1 MKGKTICIANRM
13 EADRQKYKGDGFSQL
28 FVARSSQLCRYVENI
43 IGPKDY
49 TDFNTFNCLVS
60 SLEQELPSYEYI
72 PNDYITERSDKYMNF
87 SRFKKFYPCSSTGI
101 DPLIVWTNIR
111 SFIKGSLEAF
121 RSADNVVSREDFLQ
135 FGKKRCRFS
144 EEQRD
149 EIYSVFE
156 KYQVFL
162 KENDMWDDC
171 DRILSLLRR
180 LQKSPDLPARLQW
193 SKVYVDEVQDYTQT
207 ELLVYFNLC
216 GVGNLFLAGDP
227 AQNVAKG
234 VGKYGTLDMIDM
246 VLLSSLKF
254 FDSFYS
260 SW

>member
-1 MKGKTICIANRM
+1 M

-43 IGPKDY
+43 IGQKDY
-49 TDFNTFNCLVS
+49 TDLKTFNSLVLH
-60 SLEQELPSYEYI
+60 LEQELPNHESLT
-72 PNDYITERSDKYMNF
+72 DDFITERSDKYMNF
-87 SRFKKFYPCSSTGI
+87 SRFKKLYGSCGI

-121 RSADNVVSREDFLQ
+121 SSADNVVSREDFLQ
-135 FGKKRCRFS
+135 FGKKRCRYS

-149 EIYSVFE
+149 MIYSIFE
-156 KYQVFL
+156 QYQIYL
-162 KENDMWDDC
+162 KENEMWDDC
-171 DRILSLLRR
+171 DRILCLLLRLR
-180 LQKSPDLPARLQW
+180 QSPDHAARLQF

-207 ELLVYFNLC
+207 ENLLFFYLC

-246 VLLSSLKF
+246 VLLSSLNF
-254 FDSFYS
+254 FNSLYS
-260 SW
+260 PW